1 MQVKNDQILNITE
14 LVLNS
19 DKFELDREL
28 SDWYQD
34 EDELGNFHA
43 IVFLNSKIT
52 GKRIFEWQLVVH
64 LDLDDLYS
72 TYRALHRNGTPK
84 FETDFTKE
92 TEFMR
97 GFMEIHGF
105 NILPYLKEFNGVVDA
120 YAKIAELVDGNEE
133 LPGAYGAM
141 FGNKFGI

>member
-1 MQVKNDQILNITE
+1 MQLKNDQILNITE

-28 SDWYQD
+28 SDWYQE
-34 EDELGNFHA
+34 EDELGSFRA

-84 FETDFTKE
+84 FETDF
-92 TEFMR
+92 M
-97 GFMEIHGF
+97 
-105 NILPYLKEFNGVVDA
+105 
-120 YAKIAELVDGNEE
+120 E
-133 LPGAYGAM
+133 LP
-141 FGNKFGI
+141 KFSGEQVKLLC